1 MIARH
6 SRKAKPLAQD
16 AEIKTRFLQFFSQEF
31 DHGKTEF
38 PGTLLVLALS
48 ARAADVRT

>member
-1 MIARH
+1 MNYVTGLIMTTP
-6 SRKAKPLAQD
+6 SWM
-16 AEIKTRFLQFFSQEF
+16 FLQFFSQEF

-38 PGTLLVLALS
+38 RGTLLVLALS